1 MKLSFTL
8 SFVVTE
14 EELTYGLLHVNSD
27 VDNHC
32 LCYMRDLQGL
42 QDNLTDKKS
51 RTYIDMK
58 SSGQINSTAQK
69 YLAFLKDVAIP
80 KKLSS
85 ANIHRYTVD
94 WLPNGISSHNQ
105 KHLDYLDAFG
115 AQVHNDMQCLIDRA
129 RTKQLMS
136 VSPYLLPVFE
146 ESLHHA
152 HFCIGKCSMFQG
164 RKSELN
170 KIKNLLLTG
179 LKHPF
184 VIHGESGT
192 GKTSLVAMVAY
203 SIQEWCGS
211 SAVSVFRF
219 LGTSPCSST
228 IYATLLSV
236 CTQLCILY
244 GIKNPHL
251 QDMEFTDITQ
261 FFNHLLLN
269 DLPQK
274 VKSHLFILLD
284 SLDQLST
291 DNAAHALNWLPKTLP
306 ENVHIIVSTLS
317 DKYDCLRSMQSVVT
331 EEDFYLELKELPIK
345 TGLEVFKGWLHKAG
359 QRINESQTTAVSKVL
374 QQCCQPLFIRLL
386 FHQALTWSSYTHT
399 DTITLP
405 LSTPEA
411 LALIFSNLEE
421 HHGEQL
427 IQRSLG
433 YLTASRH
440 GLTEGELEDILSLD
454 DDVINDAYQYWDP
467 PVLDIIRIPQLLWKR
482 VRYDISEF
490 LVERQADGKTVLS
503 WYHRQ
508 FIETARE
515 RYLSATT
522 LVDRY
527 LHANIATYFNGSYGG
542 NSHKPITLT
551 HRNLMLEHVSRHV
564 AMQPLEYYEGV
575 YNLRKLS
582 ELPFHLTFAGKIDD
596 LKSLN
601 LCNFKWLLTKLRA
614 TSYRETILDFIVAL
628 EETSDTNL
636 TTVRDTLVLSAH
648 SIKLDPTSLTGQLL
662 GRLQAVSKNH
672 QYIQSLLE
680 QAQTWVNS
688 YKNDLIY
695 PVNDCLIGPGGPLKT
710 TLSGHNGVIH
720 DILFCKTFPTVVIS
734 TSKDSHKSLF
744 NIWDISCIDA
754 VHNQHTLQIVGDSTP
769 CATIFNSW
777 LVGACGDVIKVWNVQ
792 TGEIYLE
799 ISAVSIVTCLVSS
812 QTSVIV
818 GLQSGN
824 LLLLHTDTKST
835 SVLNAYTKA
844 SVSTLSSSG
853 ELVVSGSSNGEIVCY
868 SLQTCSIV
876 WRTTDHKKP
885 VTCLYTL
892 YDDKSNVAY
901 IASASEDIDLKI
913 WHSHTGEL
921 LHSLSGHKKAIK
933 CLAMWVSEDN
943 LRQNNVMV
951 ASGSLD
957 GTIRIW
963 DLLEGSCIHILFGH
977 SSSVWCIDVIP
988 LRNVI
993 VSGSKDDFL
1002 KVWDLNSG
1010 QCMHTLEGHSSWISA
1025 VKVHNKSFIISGS
1038 NDKSLKI
1045 WNPWDIHNLQTN
1057 ERHLKQPECI
1067 AMTSC
1072 GSKTISGA
1080 PDSIKIWETS
1090 SGKCL
1095 CTFAIPASCIFIHEH
1110 KDNIAISGS
1119 NEGMLN
1125 ILDLADFIVVHSFKG
1140 HDRRI
1145 TSIATLQQSGCVL
1158 TASADGFIKEWTC
1171 DNWSCLNVYA
1181 GHTAGVECIAISS
1194 NCHILASGSIDCT
1207 IGMWHSPEERVFLQ
1221 GHKKSVTCV
1230 SICSDKIAS
1239 GSDDFT
1245 LRIWNIKT
1253 TTCMHVM
1260 HFTDSVK
1267 CLSLDSEVVIAG
1279 AHCAK
1284 EQLKSWNVRNGT
1296 YIHSYIGHTHAVM
1309 CMLTITCRNCEYLI
1323 TGSRDGKVKLWKKST
1338 AILLATFD
1346 LQSQVKHICAVSNDD
1361 ICSVLSATTKSGPIA
1376 ILKVLHPPN
1385 KN

>member
-1 MKLSFTL
+1 
-8 SFVVTE
+8 
-14 EELTYGLLHVNSD
+14 
-27 VDNHC
+27 
-32 LCYMRDLQGL
+32 
-42 QDNLTDKKS
+42 
-51 RTYIDMK
+51 MK
-58 SSGQINSTAQK
+58 SSGQINSTVQK
-69 YLAFLKDVAIP
+69 YLAFLKDIVIP

-85 ANIHRYTVD
+85 ANIHRYTID
-94 WLPNGISSHNQ
+94 WLPNGVSSDNQ
-105 KHLDYLDAFG
+105 EHLDYLDAFG
-115 AQVHNDMQCLIDRA
+115 TQVHNDIQCLIDRA
-129 RTKQLMS
+129 RSKQVIS
-136 VSPYLLPVFE
+136 VPPQFLPVFE

-152 HFCIGKCSMFQG
+152 HFCIGKCSLFQG
-164 RKSELN
+164 RSSELN
-170 KIKNLLLTG
+170 TIKSLLLTG
-179 LKHPF
+179 LRHPF

-211 SAVSVFRF
+211 SAVSVLRF
-219 LGTSPCSST
+219 LGTSPSSST
-228 IYATLLSV
+228 ISATLLSV

-244 GIKNPHL
+244 NIKKPHL
-251 QDMEFTDITQ
+251 QDLEFTDIAQ

-269 DLPQK
+269 ELPQK

-291 DNAAHALNWLPKTLP
+291 SNAAHALNWLPKTLP
-306 ENVHIIVSTLS
+306 GNVHIIVSTLS
-317 DKYDCLRSMQSVVT
+317 DKYNCLRSIQNVVT
-331 EEDFYLELKELPIK
+331 QEDFYLELKELPIK

-359 QRINESQTTAVSKVL
+359 RRINENQTTAVSKAL

-386 FHQALTWSSYTHT
+386 FHQALTWSSYTPT
-399 DTITLP
+399 DTVTLP
-405 LSTPEA
+405 SSTAEA

-467 PVLDIIRIPQLLWKR
+467 PILDIIRIPQLLWKR

-490 LVERQADGKTVLS
+490 LAERQADGKTVLS

-515 RYLSATT
+515 RYLS
-522 LVDRY
+522 DGRH
-527 LHANIATYFNGSYGG
+527 LHANIATYFNGCYGG
-542 NSHKPITLT
+542 NLLKPITLT
-551 HRNLMLEHVSRHV
+551 HRNLMLEHVSRQV
-564 AMQPLEYYEGV
+564 AMQPLEYYDGV

-582 ELPFHLTFAGKIDD
+582 ELPFQLTFAGKNDD

-601 LCNFKWLLTKLRA
+601 LCNFEWLLTKLRA
-614 TSYRETILDFIVAL
+614 TSYTETIIDFIVAL
-628 EETSDTNL
+628 EGVSDTNVAV
-636 TTVRDTLVLSAH
+636 VRDTLVLSAH

-672 QYIQSLLE
+672 QYVQSLLK

-720 DILFCKTFPTVVIS
+720 DILFCKTLPKIVIS
-734 TSKDSHKSLF
+734 TSKDSHKALF
-744 NIWDISCIDA
+744 NVWDVSCIDA
-754 VHNQHTLQIVGDSTP
+754 VHNQHALQIVGDSTP
-769 CATIFNSW
+769 CATMFNNW
-777 LVGACGDVIKVWNVQ
+777 LVGTCGVAIKVWNVQ
-792 TGEIYLE
+792 TGEIHLE
-799 ISAVSIVTCLVSS
+799 ISATSIVTCLVSS
-812 QTSVIV
+812 KTSVIV
-818 GLQSGN
+818 GLANGN
-824 LLLLHTDTKST
+824 LLLLHMDTKST
-835 SVLNAYTKA
+835 SVLKAYDEA
-844 SVSTLSSSG
+844 SVLTLSSSG

-868 SLQTCSIV
+868 NLQSCSIL
-876 WRTTDHKKP
+876 WRTTFHKKA
-885 VTCLYTL
+885 VTCLYML
-892 YDDKSNVAY
+892 YDDNSSVAY
-901 IASASEDIDLKI
+901 TSSASDDIDI
-913 WHSHTGEL
+913 NVWCSHTGEL

-933 CLAMWVSEDN
+933 CLKMWVLEDN
-943 LRQNNVMV
+943 TRQNNVMI

-963 DLLEGSCIHILFGH
+963 DLLEGSCIHILSGH

-1002 KVWDLNSG
+1002 KVWDLSSG
-1010 QCMHTLEGHSSWISA
+1010 QCVHTLEGHSSWISA
-1025 VKVHNKSFIISGS
+1025 VKVHNKSIIFSGS

-1045 WNPWDIHNLQTN
+1045 WNPWDVHNLQTN

-1095 CTFAIPASCIFIHEH
+1095 HTFAIPASCISIHDY

-1125 ILDLADFIVVHSFKG
+1125 ILDLINFVVIHSFKG
-1140 HDRRI
+1140 HNRRV
-1145 TSIATLQQSGCVL
+1145 TSIVTLQQNDHVL
-1158 TASADGFIKEWTC
+1158 TSSGDGFIREWTC
-1171 DNWSCLNVYA
+1171 DTWSCLNVYA
-1181 GHTAGVECIAISS
+1181 GHTAGIECIAISS
-1194 NCHILASGSIDCT
+1194 DCHILASGSTDCT
-1207 IGMWHSPEERVFLQ
+1207 IGMWHSPAEKVFLQ
-1221 GHKKSVTCV
+1221 GHKKSVTCL
-1230 SICSDKIAS
+1230 SMCSDKIAS

-1253 TTCMHVM
+1253 ATCIHVM

-1267 CLSLDSEVVIAG
+1267 CLSLDNEVVIAG
-1279 AHCAK
+1279 AHSAQ
-1284 EQLKSWNVRNGT
+1284 EQLKSWNIHNGT
-1296 YIHSYIGHTHAVM
+1296 YINSYIGHTHAVM
-1309 CMLTITCRNCEYLI
+1309 CMLTITCKNREYLI

-1346 LQSQVKHICAVSNDD
+1346 LQSQVKHICAVSNDEV
-1361 ICSVLSATTKSGPIA
+1361 CTVLSATTKSGPIA